1 MLRRLTVENYALID
15 KLDLELDSHL
25 NIITGETGAGKSILL
40 GALGLL
46 LGNKNESGSLRD
58 ESRNCIIEGV
68 FELGAYS
75 LEEFFEA
82 HDLDYEDTTVVRRMI
97 AASGKSRAFVNDMP
111 VQLSVLRELGARLI
125 DIHSQH
131 QNQVLADEA
140 FRLRSVD
147 MLAGVG
153 DEVASYARVYA
164 ELKSAERELERMMAE
179 AESLRKDEEWLRY
192 QVEEFDAAALK
203 QGELVE
209 LEQELAVLENAE
221 QIGEALITVR
231 NILDAEQ
238 IGVLEQLS
246 AAESAIAHVSQ
257 NYPAGEQIAERLHSV
272 VQELKDLGA
281 TVADDGER
289 IEADPERLQRLT
301 DRVNMIYSMCHKHH
315 VSTLDE
321 LIAVGEKFRE
331 QLATITHSDTE
342 IKRQRDL
349 ISSLEER
356 ARKQAAVIH
365 SAREKVALH
374 AAKSIAKSLI
384 QLGMPEARFD
394 VEIVDVGDLTPT
406 GCDKVRFMF
415 TANKN
420 MPPQPVE
427 KVASG
432 GELSRVMLALKALL
446 AQKAKLPTII
456 FDEIDTGVS
465 GRIADAMGEIIRSL
479 SDNMQVVAI
488 THLPQVASKGESH
501 FVVYKR
507 DSRTNITHLQADE
520 RVEEIAKMLSGSV
533 ITEAALS
540 QARVLLGRGDSL
552 F

>member
-97 AASGKSRAFVNDMP
+97 SASGKSRAFVNDMP

-374 AAKSIAKSLI
+374 AAKSIAKSLT